1 MQWIAAGGVCIFMI
15 IMVLLCARYAVK
27 LRVKICE
34 YNQKR
39 ENTHTDRKRE
49 RAREIE
55 RDQFI
60 GIEKVNGDKILSE
73 VK

>member
-1 MQWIAAGGVCIFMI
+1 MTKYVSI
-15 IMVLLCARYAVK
+15 IRNE
-27 LRVKICE
+27 KIHT
-34 YNQKR
+34 Y
-39 ENTHTDRKRE
+39 THTDRKRE

-60 GIEKVNGDKILSE
+60 GIEKVNRDKILSE